1 MSPDTSIPE
10 GRRDVYRP
18 ATTYLFESLSL
29 RIAPTERDG
38 ESEITLCREGHP
50 VPLSE
55 SESKTLQML
64 VEKRGDFIR
73 KDALVDHVC
82 GKHSPHKDKNVVDK
96 AINGLRKAL
105 ADSKEEAR
113 LIRTEMGGYKFIAS
127 VQVLANKNAGSYPTN
142 AAPVVAFEEG
152 TDIRSSESA
161 EKEGTDRDKGHGA
174 SAGSSAEFSRQSRSH
189 DENTFEEWLNGHG
202 RVVTLAFFICVTLTT
217 GVSIWLYLSP
227 TLTDKAKPF
236 ACLAQALV
244 ILIAFAH
251 SLRLA
256 RPRGFDSERGI
267 KESEITAAGYED
279 GRDLHSDRDKISR
292 ALKQYANY
300 WRWLLVSWLC
310 LYVFLAILG
319 FRSLDLSTLIA
330 NADVQMQL
338 LGIRLSLFNTLL
350 NNWNTGMLFL
360 CFYILNKQM
369 KDQSAKRN
377 LVDTP
382 FIGIVF
388 FLLIVLTTVF
398 EFMSVANISKSF
410 IPKGASLASG
420 IAGAIAMALLVGRLQ
435 SKFLGP
441 RLWLLIALYSYT
453 AIQPLFLYLEKN
465 DIWAVVLIN
474 FALILKCLLY
484 LYMAWLFQSG
494 DLLFYFARVR
504 RIYRTVPEQR
514 KAFRKLLY

>member
-1 MSPDTSIPE
+1 M
-10 GRRDVYRP
+10 YRP

-29 RIAPTERDG
+29 RITPTEREG
-38 ESEITLCREGHP
+38 ESEIILCREGHP

-82 GKHSPHKDKNVVDK
+82 GEHSPHKDKNVVDK

-113 LIRTEMGGYKFIAS
+113 LIRTEMGGYTFIAS
-127 VQVLANKNAGSYPTN
+127 VQVARNESAVSFPANTASLAE
-142 AAPVVAFEEG
+142 VEEG
-152 TDIRSSESA
+152 TTIRSYESA
-161 EKEGTDRDKGHGA
+161 ENEDRDKRHGPPA
-174 SAGSSAEFSRQSRSH
+174 DPSAGFSRQSQSH
-189 DENTFEEWLNGHG
+189 EENTFEEWLTGHG
-202 RVVTLAFFICVTLTT
+202 RVITLAFFICVTLTT

-227 TLTDKAKPF
+227 KLNDRAKPF

-244 ILIAFAH
+244 ILIAFTH

-256 RPRGFDSERGI
+256 RPRRFDSERAV
-267 KESEITAAGYED
+267 KESEIKAAGYEN

-292 ALKQYANY
+292 ALKKYANY
-300 WRWLLVSWLC
+300 WRWLLGSWLC

-319 FRSLDLSTLIA
+319 FKGLDLSTLIA
-330 NADVQMQL
+330 SADVEMQL

-369 KDQSAKRN
+369 KDESAKRN
-377 LVDTP
+377 LVDIP
-382 FIGIVF
+382 FIGAAF

-484 LYMAWLFQSG
+484 LYTAWLFQSG